1 MEKIEKV
8 FCPRENISNDYSY
21 LKEYYSKKG
30 VNLMNDPQF
39 TSYQLLS
46 INDNYDLLNYLP
58 PRVYDRKNDSTIY
71 TNGIEDCLFIY
82 LCELFN
88 KYEFHLSLK
97 PSSLFFKDGRIL
109 TGELYEHLETS
120 QYFNLNNFNSN
131 LITKLYNKNFENLL
145 WIIVNGFDLTLEEIH
160 KGYDSYEDT
169 VETQVVHCQYTIE
182 NEKLFIKYLDH
193 DFIFYTFDEFE
204 KRQSNPY
211 QKVEAQ
217 TRIKTFKIDNAMIP
231 ITDNENIL
239 FNILEMK
246 FQNKEL
252 LEEYFNVIKS

>member
-82 LCELFN
+82 LCELFS
-88 KYEFHLSLK
+88 KYDFNLSLK
-97 PSSLFFKDGRIL
+97 PSSLFFVNGFEKIGDL
-109 TGELYEHLETS
+109 LEHLETG
-120 QYFNLNNFNSN
+120 QYFNINNFNGI
-131 LITKLYNKNFENLL
+131 LITKLYDEKYDNL
-145 WIIVNGFDLTLEEIH
+145 WININGLDLTFEEIIQ
-160 KGYDSYEDT
+160 DFDNYEDMI
-169 VETQVVHCQYTIE
+169 VTQVVHSQYIKKDE
-182 NEKLFIKYLDH
+182 NLFITHLDH
-193 DFIFYTFDEFE
+193 EFIFYTFDEYE

-211 QKVEAQ
+211 QKGEAQ